1 MAFNPAFLPHPGM
14 ILAIIAPRSV
24 PAQKLATVPEIER
37 QQKPMF
43 HLNRSY

>member
-1 MAFNPAFLPHPGM
+1 M
-14 ILAIIAPRSV
+14 IFAMIIPRSV
-24 PAQKLATVPEIER
+24 PAQELAKVPENER